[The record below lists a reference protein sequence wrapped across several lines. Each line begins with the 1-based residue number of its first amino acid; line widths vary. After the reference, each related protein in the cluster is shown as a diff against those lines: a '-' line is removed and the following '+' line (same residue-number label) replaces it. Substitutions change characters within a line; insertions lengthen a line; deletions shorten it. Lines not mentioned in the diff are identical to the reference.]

1 MEYTN
6 ISDEVLGR
14 KTTCKKCSHKFLI
27 DLSVVHKDEGMI
39 KREDKSSQDKDLAV
53 ESKSNSNMNASD
65 MNEEAAESFL
75 EKIGSGIMVLGLVSI
90 FISFLGLKLRIMFWM
105 DLWGPK
111 IGWALMV
118 GMFLL
123 GGMIWIIELFRAEGL
138 SKDVIKSIA
147 KFFVGIVVVFAISLY
162 KIQSNPIVEKD
173 VVKSEVAESAI
184 GRDSVSNVQ
193 SLQSL
198 QTPKN
203 NSTEGGNEN
212 LDASFYTK
220 QGDEFAKIQKYS
232 EAVNSYDE
240 SLKIIKTSEA
250 YSKKASALIM
260 LSKYNEALESINKA
274 IEIDNNNMDYYLLR
288 TAVNFVL
295 DDFKSVLQDS
305 EKILEQNPNSVDV
318 LEYRGFALRK
328 VGKYSDAL
336 LLLNKLVEMNA
347 LNKTAILYRGL
358 CYEDLDLPQKALQ
371 DYQMVLKLD
380 PSDST
385 AQKLIELLQK
395 KM

>member
-1 MEYTN
+1 
-6 ISDEVLGR
+6 
-14 KTTCKKCSHKFLI
+14 
-27 DLSVVHKDEGMI
+27 
-39 KREDKSSQDKDLAV
+39 
-53 ESKSNSNMNASD
+53 
-65 MNEEAAESFL
+65 
-75 EKIGSGIMVLGLVSI
+75 
-90 FISFLGLKLRIMFWM
+90 
-105 DLWGPK
+105 
-111 IGWALMV
+111 
-118 GMFLL
+118 
-123 GGMIWIIELFRAEGL
+123 
-138 SKDVIKSIA
+138 
-147 KFFVGIVVVFAISLY
+147 
-162 KIQSNPIVEKD
+162 
-173 VVKSEVAESAI
+173 
-184 GRDSVSNVQ
+184 
-193 SLQSL
+193 
-198 QTPKN
+198 
-203 NSTEGGNEN
+203 
-212 LDASFYTK
+212 
-220 QGDEFAKIQKYS
+220 
-232 EAVNSYDE
+232 
-240 SLKIIKTSEA
+240 
-250 YSKKASALIM
+250 M